1 MNYTQKIENIV
12 QKLNTRRAKNIIYA
26 TIAFIV
32 VFVFAYRFYVIS
44 AENRFVVFN
53 ITRNNIDNGTP
64 VEIMVM
70 EQTNGVLYEPLTIK
84 NNTAFISGARVD
96 VFKPGQ
102 KSGKCKIIS
111 VSKKIDLDTG
121 MYIVK
126 TTGCANGLQYIEKE
140 RKGFYIPTYA
150 VNGNDVYVANND
162 VANIRKIEIADRDA
176 QKVLVKSGIKNGDIV
191 ILSKVKNNEKIKI
204 AK

>member
-12 QKLNTRRAKNIIYA
+12 QRLHTRNAKNIIYA
-26 TIAFIV
+26 TVAFVV
-32 VFVFAYRFYVIS
+32 VFVFVYRFYAIS

-53 ITRNNIDNGTP
+53 IVRNNIDNGTP
-64 VEIMVM
+64 VETITMKK
-70 EQTNGVLYEPLTIK
+70 TNGVLYEPLTVK
-84 NNTAFISGARVD
+84 NNTAFISGARVG

-102 KSGKCKIIS
+102 KSGKCKIVS

-140 RKGFYIPTYA
+140 KNGFYIPTYA

-162 VANIRKIEIADRDA
+162 VANVRKIEIADRDI
-176 QKVLVKSGIKNGDIV
+176 QNVLVKSGIQDGDIV

-204 AK
+204 SK